1 MEFDLLIRNGLVFDG
16 STKPPVKAD
25 VGVIGDRIQDIGDLR
40 AATAREEIDAGGEAV
55 APGFIDTHTHSD
67 LAWTLEGAN
76 VPVAAAAVVQGV
88 TTEICGNC
96 GFSPFPHLPEHR
108 ADLERHMTV
117 LFGGTSLD
125 WSDLA
130 GFADTVGT
138 AGVHANL
145 APLVGH
151 GSVRV
156 GVLGFENRPPRED
169 ELQAMKLL
177 VEQAFEQGAFGLSS
191 GLIYMPGVYAR
202 TEELIELAKTVARYG
217 RPYIS
222 HIRGETDMVADSVRE
237 AIRIGRESGVPTHI
251 SHHKT
256 AGRQNWGRTAE
267 TLAIIDEARKSGS
280 DVTVDVYP
288 YTAGGTLLYAML
300 PPWAQ
305 AGGVTAMLER
315 LKDPISRDRI
325 RKELSE
331 PSSRWE
337 NLARAAGWD
346 GIFISTCPAKPEVE
360 GHSVAELAAEAGKDG
375 ADYVFDLLIEVD
387 GRATMIL
394 HMMDEADVRRV
405 LAYDGAMV
413 GSDGIPLPGKPHP
426 RWAGTFSRVV
436 GRYRR
441 EYHLFDLSTAIWKM
455 TGLPAERFGL
465 KDRGRLEKH
474 KVADIVVFDPDKV
487 NDRAT
492 FEDPLLSPSGVSTVV
507 VNGVVVVRDGQLTG
521 ERPGRVLKAG

>member
-1 MEFDLLIRNGLVFDG
+1 MEFDLLIRNGIVFDG

-25 VGVIGDRIQDIGDLR
+25 IGVKGTRIEEIGDLR
-40 AATAREEIDAGGEAV
+40 AATGREEINAEGKAV

-67 LAWTLEGAN
+67 LAWALTGEN
-76 VPVAAAAVVQGV
+76 VHVAAAAVMQGV

-96 GFSPFPHLPEHR
+96 GFSAFPYLPAHQ
-108 ADLERHMTV
+108 ADLERHMSM
-117 LFGGTSLD
+117 LFGGVSLD

-130 GFADTVGT
+130 GFAT
-138 AGVHANL
+138 AVRKAGILANL

-156 GVLGFENRPPRED
+156 GVLGFDNRPPND
-169 ELQAMKLL
+169 EELKSMKRL
-177 VEQAFEQGAFGLSS
+177 VEEAFEEGAFGLSS
-191 GLIYMPGVYAR
+191 GLIYMPGVFAG
-202 TEELIELAKTVARYG
+202 TDELIELAKTVSRFG

-237 AIRIGRESGVPTHI
+237 AIRIGRESGMPTHI
-251 SHHKT
+251 SHHKA

-267 TLAIIDEARKSGS
+267 TLAIIEQARHSGS

-288 YTAGGTLLYAML
+288 YTAGSTLLYAML

-315 LKDPISRDRI
+315 LRDPISRDLI

-331 PSSRWE
+331 PSTRWE
-337 NLARAAGWD
+337 NIARAAGWA

-360 GHSVAELAAEAGKDG
+360 GHSVAELAKEAGKG
-375 ADYVFDLLIEVD
+375 EADYVFDLLVEVG

-394 HMMDEADVRRV
+394 HMMDEADVQRV
-405 LAYDGAMV
+405 LSYEGAMI

-436 GRYRR
+436 GHYRR
-441 EYHLFDLSTAIWKM
+441 EQHLFDLSTAIWKM
-455 TGLPAERFGL
+455 TGLPADRFGL
-465 KDRGRLEKH
+465 KDRGRIQTGKA
-474 KVADIVVFDPDKV
+474 ADLVVFDPDQV

-492 FEDPLLSPSGVSTVV
+492 FEDPLLGPAGVSAVV

-521 ERPGRVLKAG
+521 DRPGLVLAA